1 MLPFELTKDTPYL
14 ALSGELWSVCYE
26 YFNRNWSCY
35 KGFLLYSSVSA
46 SICLWL
52 CSCIRGRLTFDLK
65 YRVRGGVAV
74 GGGVQYIPRNMHTV
88 FALLCFVVVIHWLIF
103 PYPSGL
109 LHWHCGNLT
118 IAPVPAKQPWWIWIN
133 ISCEFIM
140 NDCITTTKQSTK
152 KTCAYFLGYTV
163 GGWVV
168 GGCQYKDT
176 VWQYRIPIIKM
187 GRPAFIIIMLILFLE
202 SRSLHCEALMHV
214 GIANPQWRGKRPRH
228 SPVYA
233 YVSGQWPI

>member
-14 ALSGELWSVCYE
+14 ALSGELWSVFYE

-52 CSCIRGRLTFDLK
+52 CSCTVRGRLSFDWK
-65 YRVRGGVAV
+65 YRLRGGVAV
-74 GGGVQYIPRNMHTV
+74 GGG
-88 FALLCFVVVIHWLIF
+88 
-103 PYPSGL
+103 
-109 LHWHCGNLT
+109 
-118 IAPVPAKQPWWIWIN
+118 
-133 ISCEFIM
+133 
-140 NDCITTTKQSTK
+140 
-152 KTCAYFLGYTV
+152 V

-228 SPVYA
+228 SRHMRNLQF
-233 YVSGQWPI
+233 YVSIKRPTCEEAIFIQSL